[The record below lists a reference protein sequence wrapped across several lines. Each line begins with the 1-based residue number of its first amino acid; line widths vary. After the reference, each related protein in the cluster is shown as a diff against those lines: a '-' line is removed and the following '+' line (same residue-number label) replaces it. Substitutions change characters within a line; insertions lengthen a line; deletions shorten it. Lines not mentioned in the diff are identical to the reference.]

1 MLDNKKIT
9 LQKQNLSWIWI
20 PLFVILIDRVSK
32 YFVAKYLIL
41 NQSINIFPSLNLFYT
56 LNKGAAFSF
65 LNQASGWQIWLFAGV
80 AIGVSLFII
89 EWLLR
94 IDKNRVWQSVSLA
107 LILGGTLGNLFDRLY
122 YGYVTDF
129 IDVYFAVHHW
139 PSFNIADS
147 AICIGAVMLI
157 IDVIFKKA

>member
-129 IDVYFAVHHW
+129 IDVYYAVHHW